1 MKILVFDADQTVRD
15 LFATPLSG
23 HELVYIDASV
33 SPEALAAHSDAE
45 AVSLFVAS
53 SFQKEHIA
61 ALPHL
66 KCIAARSTGVDN
78 IDLVAATERGIVV
91 CNVPSYGART
101 VAEFTFALLLALAR
115 RLPEAA
121 NQVRQEGNFDTHPLE
136 GFDLFGKTLGV
147 IGTGAIGK
155 NVVKI
160 AQGFG
165 MQVRMF
171 DKFPT
176 AGIEVEDTRYV
187 ALDELLAQSDII
199 TLHVPLVPENV
210 HLLGR
215 DAFAKMKRG
224 VYIINT
230 ARGELIDTEVLLDA
244 LKDGTVRG
252 AALDVLEGER
262 ALKDEIELVK
272 GAESIQLLKGI
283 IRNNALIDMPRVIVT
298 PHIAFFSKEAYG
310 EILSITLKNMEN
322 FAAGTPSN
330 VVKPVIA

>member
-1 MKILVFDADQTVRD
+1 MKILVFDTDQTVRD
-15 LFATPLSG
+15 MFTGALPG
-23 HELVYIDASV
+23 HELIYMDGTV
-33 SPEALAAHSDAE
+33 SPEALAAHADAE
-45 AVSLFVAS
+45 VVSLFVAS
-53 SFQKEHIA
+53 SFQKEHFA
-61 ALPHL
+61 ALPAL

-78 IDLVAATERGIVV
+78 IDIAAAKERGIVV

-101 VAEFTFALLLALAR
+101 VAEFTFALLLGISR

-121 NQVRQEGNFDTHPLE
+121 NQVRQEGNFRTSPLE
-136 GFDLFGKTLGV
+136 GFDLFGKTIGV

-155 NVVKI
+155 NVVRI

-165 MQVRMF
+165 MHVLMF
-171 DKFPT
+171 DKFP
-176 AGIEVEDTRYV
+176 AQGIETAEAHYV

-215 DAFAKMKRG
+215 DAFAKMKCG
-224 VYIINT
+224 AYIINT
-230 ARGELIDTEVLLDA
+230 ARGELIDTEALIDA
-244 LKDGTVRG
+244 LKSGTLLG
-252 AALDVLEGER
+252 AGLDVLEGER

-272 GAESIQLLKGI
+272 GIESIHLLKEI
-283 IRNNALIDMPRVIVT
+283 IRNHALIDIPRVIVT

-310 EILSITLKNMEN
+310 EILSTTTTNITN

-330 VVKPVIA
+330 AVRL